1 LPRSLQDAIV
11 VARTLGAPYIWI
23 DALCIVQDDLADWA
37 DQAAQM
43 WQIFE
48 NSDLTIAAVSARN
61 VFEGFLERPWHQ
73 SVKVACERR
82 AADGEGEEEDGQV
95 SRGEL
100 ALQFPHN
107 SSNSDSLVNSRWN
120 ERAWIFQEQ
129 ILCSRILYFLDELLA
144 MDCLSSQL
152 RTEVPLD
159 HKPRT
164 QRNPWTPKILPKT
177 GTSHVRTRGDDY
189 LDWYALMTF
198 YSGKQLSFPEDK
210 LPAVSGLAHKMLQT
224 HNDTY
229 LAGLWKGDLCRGL
242 MWWPMNNIRA
252 AEYSTYVAP
261 SWSWA
266 AHNGGVTWASQGP
279 TGFRQE
285 MELLDVV
292 VSPAGADPHGRLQ
305 SGYLDVVAKTLP

>member
-1 LPRSLQDAIV
+1 
-11 VARTLGAPYIWI
+11 
-23 DALCIVQDDLADWA
+23 
-37 DQAAQM
+37 
-43 WQIFE
+43 
-48 NSDLTIAAVSARN
+48 
-61 VFEGFLERPWHQ
+61 
-73 SVKVACERR
+73 
-82 AADGEGEEEDGQV
+82 
-95 SRGEL
+95 
-100 ALQFPHN
+100 
-107 SSNSDSLVNSRWN
+107 
-120 ERAWIFQEQ
+120 
-129 ILCSRILYFLDELLA
+129 
-144 MDCLSSQL
+144 MDCLSSHL

-164 QRNPWTPKILPKT
+164 QRNPWTPKILPET
-177 GTSHVRTRGDDY
+177 ETSHVRTRGDDY

-252 AEYSTYVAP
+252 AEYTTYVAP

-292 VSPAGADPHGRLQ
+292 VSPSGADPHGRLQ
-305 SGYLDVVAKTLP
+305 SGYLDVVAKTLPWRDMFDGPLVYTAYMAEEGGRKSGPRAQVRHDSIKFGWSTADNVLALRVGTTQLGEGLQTASGLLVQTVPPTDQVAHGASKWRRVGWFKCDSSKFTSAIGKTFVLV